1 MHISTGHVVTLRFA
15 KMKPNL
21 SFLFHFSW
29 LSLALIAIAPTK
41 AQSIP
46 ACRSITP
53 SRDQV
58 CYTEHPF
65 SARQRDEGG
74 TKTWNFIVER
84 WAPNWVIV
92 DYKVVREGGFGAV
105 SEPTGSIVS
114 SSGNAEIINVT
125 NRLTTRLRET
135 KTQLQA
141 KLQGCYPPVC
151 GQLQSQINTIDREI
165 DQSSSY
171 QRSAVSAGGN
181 EKISFGYTTSVRCRS
196 WLGVQDCGGGAS
208 INGKVL
214 VYQRYL
220 GDPSSLE
227 QASLSLIE
235 QSNAAL
241 KQLPKQVYFSNQ
253 CRFPVRLALH
263 YRNQSDEWVTDGWW
277 DIDGGKKTFLST
289 TNEQRITSNH
299 STFYFFA
306 EILADPQ
313 KSITWA
319 GDKEITFQD
328 RSLRMLQ
335 QTLTVNSDG
344 NYVLS
349 IGCPN
354 L

>member
-1 MHISTGHVVTLRFA
+1 
-15 KMKPNL
+15 
-21 SFLFHFSW
+21 
-29 LSLALIAIAPTK
+29 
-41 AQSIP
+41 
-46 ACRSITP
+46 
-53 SRDQV
+53 
-58 CYTEHPF
+58 
-65 SARQRDEGG
+65 
-74 TKTWNFIVER
+74 
-84 WAPNWVIV
+84 
-92 DYKVVREGGFGAV
+92 
-105 SEPTGSIVS
+105 
-114 SSGNAEIINVT
+114 
-125 NRLTTRLRET
+125 
-135 KTQLQA
+135 
-141 KLQGCYPPVC
+141 
-151 GQLQSQINTIDREI
+151 
-165 DQSSSY
+165 
-171 QRSAVSAGGN
+171 
-181 EKISFGYTTSVRCRS
+181 
-196 WLGVQDCGGGAS
+196 
-208 INGKVL
+208 